1 MRFIIHEMPYETP
14 LTAGQWKYV
23 LDGQAT
29 GALEQ
34 WRLTEAVDG
43 YRFLRVDLDARAAQS
58 GRSYIYH
65 ITVDEYGNPIQLK
78 YRLWAAGLEIVG
90 TVLLE
95 EDVVIV
101 TRETAGERQE
111 DVLKVPYGYAFW
123 FPATAGLALL
133 TGLAEANNV
142 TAVTLRTAAAD
153 PALLMGPVSTTL
165 DIREDKPKAIDVMG
179 TMQTL
184 RTITIKWQNHRRR
197 LWVDAGGWPLK
208 MERDDELTAVTTQ
221 AIKYQR
227 IIKPGVNPDQQLNAD

>member
-14 LTAGQWKYV
+14 LTAGQWNYV

-58 GRSYIYH
+58 KRSTIYH
-65 ITVDEYGNPIQLK
+65 LTLDEYGAPVQLK
-78 YRLWAAGLEIVG
+78 YRLWAAGLEIIG

-95 EDVVIV
+95 EDAVIV

-111 DVLKVPYGYAFW
+111 DVIKVPAGYAFW

-133 TGLAEANNV
+133 SNLAEANKV

-153 PALLMGPVSTTL
+153 PALLMGPMSTTV
-165 DIREDKPKAIDVMG
+165 DISEDEPQAIDVMG
-179 TMQTL
+179 TTQTF
-184 RTITIKWQNHRRR
+184 RTITIKWENQKRR
-197 LWVDAGGWPLK
+197 LWVDAGGWPLM
-208 MERDDELTAVTTQ
+208 MERDDGLTAVT
-221 AIKYQR
+221 ARSIKYQK
-227 IIKPGVNPDQQLNAD
+227 IIKPGANPDQQHNAA